1 LQAIKNKNNW
11 WSKDCES
18 AKRKYQNKEKHADR
32 RGKPSPADLI
42 ELRALNRYLKKCI
55 KAAKKDKFQE
65 FVSDVETLPDMA
77 KPSKILRDKATNKL
91 GLVRKQDGSLS
102 ISPEESMKTMIEEHF
117 PGSSVTTETVLSPP
131 KGVEEEIEPIPWIT
145 PERTQ
150 MAINSLGPHKAC
162 GLGRGRFD

>member
-1 LQAIKNKNNW
+1 
-11 WSKDCES
+11 
-18 AKRKYQNKEKHADR
+18 
-32 RGKPSPADLI
+32 
-42 ELRALNRYLKKCI
+42 
-55 KAAKKDKFQE
+55 
-65 FVSDVETLPDMA
+65 VSDVETLPDMA